1 MCHNGHSI
9 AKLDE
14 EKIFQELETTSCMT
28 TPEKITSEID
38 EVNSAQPLSKSSISK
53 DDILPTDVGLGL
65 FNYLESYRKR
75 LGQMKQLDT
84 LAVKQGRTLDLSS
97 GSNMKA
103 IKRTRAPTDLSNRVK
118 RERQP
123 TERGVKKEDEL
134 GSLKYAYP
142 QSVLDYAKL
151 IANLR

>member
-38 EVNSAQPLSKSSISK
+38 EINSAQPLSKSSISK

-75 LGQMKQLDT
+75 LGEMKQLDT

-103 IKRTRAPTDLSNRVK
+103 IKRTRAPADISNRVK
-118 RERQP
+118 RER
-123 TERGVKKEDEL
+123 
-134 GSLKYAYP
+134 
-142 QSVLDYAKL
+142 
-151 IANLR
+151 